1 MNWIFVDRNTYQ
13 MRFGTRVVSD
23 GNFTGPWDCTRQD
36 RRLTFAGWEGFCA
49 VLEEGGIWGLYFDR
63 DGDSLRGKLGPGRV
77 VIEVELLRKE
87 LKTRK
92 PPMPT
97 YTAPNPEQKQP
108 HPDSRDTKTSETS
121 NPPHGERRT
130 QEEQPR
136 VAKGDEEKGKPLA
149 SSEAEATNTV
159 GVRGE
164 NVLEED
170 IKSPR
175 YKRPTVEDS
184 EEE

>member
-13 MRFGTRVVSD
+13 MRFGTRAVSD

-63 DGDSLRGKLGPGRV
+63 DGDTLRGKLGPGRV
-77 VIEVELLRKE
+77 VIEIELLRKE

-97 YTAPNPEQKQP
+97 YTAPMPEKKQP
-108 HPDSRDTKTSETS
+108 EAEYRDTMAREPSK
-121 NPPHGERRT
+121 PPFDERGT
-130 QEEQPR
+130 QEEQSK
-136 VAKGDEEKGKPLA
+136 VAKGDQETGKPP
-149 SSEAEATNTV
+149 SNEAEATRTV

-164 NVLEED
+164 NPKENTE
-170 IKSPR
+170 SPR

-184 EEE
+184 EEEQ